1 MVRVEFF
8 KHNIGPEEK
17 WSVSEVLGT
26 VFLTTGD
33 TVARFEE
40 VFAEYIGA
48 DACIGLTSC
57 TAALHLSLL
66 ALGIGPGDEVI
77 TTPMTFV
84 ATSLAILHAGATP
97 VWVDVEPGTGNLNAE
112 LIEDAITERTKAIL
126 PVHLYGQMCDM
137 KRIRA
142 IADRHRLFIIEDAAH
157 ALEGWRDGIRVG
169 ELSDAACFS
178 FYATKSITCGEGGAV
193 TTNSTEVAEK
203 IRILR
208 LHGIDTEAADRYTR
222 KYRHWD
228 LMDIGW
234 KYNMD
239 NIQAALLLPQLRR
252 VDTRWKRRRE
262 IAFRYRERLSSIPG
276 LRMPAVADA
285 TDHAYHLFTIWVDPD
300 SRDEIIARLQQR
312 GVGVAVNYRS
322 INLLSKFQERFGKGR
337 GSYPES
343 ERIGDSTIS
352 LPLYPRLTDEEVEYV
367 ISSVK
372 DIVSSSDYSH
382 ADHIHRYP
390 QALVQV

>member
-1 MVRVEFF
+1 MHVEFF

-17 WSVSEVLGT
+17 QSVSEVLDT

-33 TVARFEE
+33 TVALFEE
-40 VFAEYIGA
+40 SFAEYVGA
-48 DACIGLTSC
+48 NACIGLTSC

-97 VWVDVEPGTGNLNAE
+97 VWVDVEPETGNLNAE
-112 LIEDAITERTKAIL
+112 LIEDAITECTKVIL

-157 ALEGWRDGIRVG
+157 ALEGWRDGICVG

-193 TTNSTEVAEK
+193 TTNSPDLAEK
-203 IRILR
+203 IRVLR
-208 LHGIDTEAADRYTR
+208 LHGIDGEAADRYT
-222 KYRHWD
+222 KTYRHWD

-252 VDTRWKRRRE
+252 VDARWKRRRE
-262 IAFRYRERLSSIPG
+262 IAFQYRERLSSIPG
-276 LRMPAVADA
+276 LRMPAVANA
-285 TDHAYHLFTIWVDPD
+285 TDHAYHLFTVWVDPG
-300 SRDEIIARLQQR
+300 SRDEIIVRLQQR
-312 GVGVAVNYRS
+312 GIGVAVNYRS

-352 LPLYPRLTDEEVEYV
+352 LPLYSRLTDEEVEYV
-367 ISSVK
+367 ITSVG
-372 DIVSSSDYSH
+372 DVLSSSDYSH
-382 ADHIHRYP
+382 ADHIHRCP
-390 QALVQV
+390 QALVHV